1 MTKEAYQE
9 QKSSYSFLRQVVDTC
24 ADCDT
29 CRFLM
34 DESCLFFP
42 ELYRL
47 YDREKQTGLPPAEK
61 DLHRLAD
68 LCTLCVL
75 CPCTDIRA
83 GIVRSKIAR
92 VREKG
97 LPLGARLLA
106 DLQNV
111 GRWSRGF
118 PGLFNTMCNA
128 PGAAKTLKRL
138 AGIAR
143 DRELPRLPKEDFFS
157 WANRKGLASQPA
169 GNPKAAYFAGC
180 TAAYLFPEVAG
191 AAVAVLKKNGI
202 AVYVPPQ
209 QCCGMP
215 TLLEGEYGLTR
226 TRVSKNLQS
235 LLIAA
240 KSGCDLVC
248 SCPTCGFFMK
258 DLLEEGAYYS
268 RAYQE
273 SVNAGED
280 EIRIPDK
287 REGINRH
294 VSLQKSVYGKIL
306 KDDSCFSD
314 IDPLARISLSEKI
327 RDMGQY
333 LEHLHE
339 KGRLDTNFGP
349 ANARMA
355 YFAPC
360 HQREQNI
367 GSPYESLL
375 FLIPGLEI
383 SRVGG
388 AMDCCGMGGSLGFKE
403 GFHEESIRLGS
414 RLAEKIRAASPE
426 AIVTEC
432 LSCRLQF
439 RHLLPEIRVFHPLEI
454 LKKAYDKK
462 EDQYD

>member
-9 QKSSYSFLRQVVDTC
+9 QASSCSSVRQVIDAC

-47 YDREKQTGLPPAEK
+47 YDREKETGQPPSEK

-68 LCTLCVL
+68 RCTLCGL
-75 CPCTDIRA
+75 CPCPDIRA

-97 LPLGARLLA
+97 LPTSARLLA

-111 GRWSRGF
+111 GRWSSGF
-118 PGLFNTMCNA
+118 QGLFNSLARA
-128 PGAAKTLKRL
+128 PGADKTLKRL

-157 WANRKGLASQPA
+157 WANRKGLATQPA

-180 TAAYLFPEVAG
+180 TAAYLFPEVARAA
-191 AAVAVLKKNGI
+191 AAVLEKNGI

-215 TLLEGEYGLTR
+215 TLLEGEDRLTR
-226 TRVSKNLQS
+226 RRLNNNLQA
-235 LLIAA
+235 LLDTAE
-240 KSGCDLVC
+240 SGCDLVC

-258 DLLEEGAYYS
+258 VLLKEGAYYS

-287 REGINRH
+287 RSDINRH
-294 VSLQKSVYGKIL
+294 LSLQKSIYGKIF

-333 LEHLHE
+333 LNHLHD
-339 KGRLDTNFGP
+339 KGGLDTDLRHV
-349 ANARMA
+349 NARMA

-360 HQREQNI
+360 HQREQNM

-375 FLIPGLEI
+375 SLIPGLDI

-403 GFHEESIRLGS
+403 SFHEESIRLGR
-414 RLAEKIRAASPE
+414 RLAEKIRAAAPE
-426 AIVTEC
+426 ALVTDC

-439 RHLLPEIRVFHPLEI
+439 QHLMPEIRVFHPLEI
-454 LKKAYDKK
+454 LKTAYDKK
-462 EDQYD
+462 EDEND